1 MAAASCSTRRSRRG
15 TRRCHLVQST
25 LPLQVLVMVLLLL
38 GANDGGFLGADGFTT
53 DGRLLRHRRS
63 AESVALA
70 SSSSESPIVA
80 SEANLLNSESPTI
93 LTIDNLLSEE
103 DVHSAMKYIKTEC
116 VNTTTTSDYQED
128 IFRAGAEEEE
138 DSHFVAA
145 VDRALS
151 KGIDLSPPLV
161 RGDIPMTH
169 TDSPLEQFLWVIT
182 NHAEAMDQADIVTG
196 ANFIQ
201 RRQARQKWE
210 SEGGRQLLELSMDDE
225 PFAKAGKRYK
235 MPNEVKDML
244 IQKIVRRMMP
254 NTIRWSIQDA
264 TVVMYDEGESQVP
277 HVDSCDATIL
287 IYLDD
292 GRATLEDIRDLTRL
306 EGGETCFP
314 FVGCRV
320 PVKVGTALLFFSSTP
335 PPSGERDVAS
345 LHHGGLV
352 KSGKKAVAQIM
363 LDLSYEGQTNDFARS
378 SSNASWLDTLS
389 LSST

>member
-1 MAAASCSTRRSRRG
+1 M
-15 TRRCHLVQST
+15 QST
-25 LPLQVLVMVLLLL
+25 IPLQVLVIVLLL
-38 GANDGGFLGADGFTT
+38 GANNGGCLGANGFTT
-53 DGRLLRHRRS
+53 DGRLLHVHHRRS

-70 SSSSESPIVA
+70 SSSSESPIIA

-151 KGIDLSPPLV
+151 KGIGLNPPLV
-161 RGDIPMTH
+161 RGDIPMAH

-225 PFAKAGKRYK
+225 PFAKAGKRYE

-292 GRATLEDIRDLTRL
+292 GRATLEDIHDLTRL

-314 FVGCRV
+314 FVDCRV

-363 LDLSYEGQTNDFARS
+363 LDLSYEGQTNDFARG
-378 SSNASWLDTLS
+378 SSNASWLDILS
-389 LSST
+389 LSCT

>member
-1 MAAASCSTRRSRRG
+1 M
-15 TRRCHLVQST
+15 QST
-25 LPLQVLVMVLLLL
+25 IPLQVLVIVLLL
-38 GANDGGFLGADGFTT
+38 GANNGGCLGANGFTT
-53 DGRLLRHRRS
+53 DGRLLHVHHRRS

-80 SEANLLNSESPTI
+80 EANLINSESPTI

-103 DVHSAMKYIKTEC
+103 DINTAMKYIKMEC

-151 KGIDLSPPLV
+151 KGIGLNPPLV
-161 RGDIPMTH
+161 RGDIPMAH

-225 PFAKAGKRYK
+225 PFAKAGKRYE

-254 NTIRWSIQDA
+254 ITIRWSIQDA

-292 GRATLEDIRDLTRL
+292 GRATLEDIHDLTRL

-314 FVGCRV
+314 FVDCRV

-378 SSNASWLDTLS
+378 SSNASWLDILS
-389 LSST
+389 LSCT